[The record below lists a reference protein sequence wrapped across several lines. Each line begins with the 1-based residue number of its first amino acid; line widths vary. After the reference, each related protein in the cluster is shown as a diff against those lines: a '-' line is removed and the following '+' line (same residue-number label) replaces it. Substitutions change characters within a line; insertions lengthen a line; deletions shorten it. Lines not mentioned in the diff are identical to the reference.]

1 MSDLAAMIFILFTP
15 LTLICGGIFAL
26 ASALRHRPMART
38 LRISAAAWFAALGAL
53 YAAIIVAVETCG
65 GNMLYGY
72 QNCAILPE
80 GFANLSLPA
89 FLLATAAGVV
99 YGVGM
104 LVLAGVLEW
113 RHRRIAR
120 DTVA

>member
-1 MSDLAAMIFILFTP
+1 M
-15 LTLICGGIFAL
+15 

-38 LRISAAAWFAALGAL
+38 LRISAAAWFASLGAL

-89 FLLATAAGVV
+89 FLLASAAGAV
-99 YGVGM
+99 YGVGV
-104 LVLAGVLEW
+104 LVLAMVLEW

>member
-1 MSDLAAMIFILFTP
+1 MVCIP
-15 LTLICGGIFAL
+15 WG
-26 ASALRHRPMART
+26 ALRSDHRRG
-38 LRISAAAWFAALGAL
+38 R
-53 YAAIIVAVETCG
+53 TCG

-89 FLLATAAGVV
+89 FLLASAAGAV
-99 YGVGM
+99 YGVGV
-104 LVLAGVLEW
+104 LVLAMVLEW